1 MRNKGERIVV
11 LHGRIFKRSSI
22 RSISAIATVFAL
34 VVLFP
39 AQQASGQSRAKVIA
53 ETVETLAQHLIRT
66 GTRSARPAVT
76 ALEKA
81 CVENGPRMTQLAHSM
96 GGWKTMIKVVEEA
109 GENGPKLTKLM
120 VREGDKAIHIIQRPG
135 STAIFI
141 KHGDDS
147 IKSLLNHKG
156 IAEELIDAGGKP
168 AISALN
174 NLSPR
179 SGRLLSKLSREAEA
193 ETAALAKNP
202 QVLEVIRKYGDEG
215 MRFIWDNKGSLAVA
229 SVLTAFLADPERFMK
244 GAAPLVEPIAGPVS
258 KATGEVAKQVAAVF
272 PWNLAVIAG
281 ALLTGICVVPRA
293 IARAYSPVARENC

>member
-1 MRNKGERIVV
+1 M
-11 LHGRIFKRSSI
+11 SSI
-22 RSISAIATVFAL
+22 RSIRSLATLIALASF
-34 VVLFP
+34 FP
-39 AQQASGQSRAKVIA
+39 GQQAMAQSRGKVIA
-53 ETVETLAQHLIRT
+53 EAVETLAQYLVRT
-66 GTRSARPAVT
+66 GTRSGRPAVT
-76 ALEKA
+76 AIEKA
-81 CVENGPRMTQLAHSM
+81 FAENGPRMTQMAKSM

-141 KHGDDS
+141 KHGDDA
-147 IKSLLNHKG
+147 IPALLNHKG
-156 IAEELIDAGGKP
+156 IAEELINAGGKP

-174 NLSPR
+174 SLSTR
-179 SGRLLSKLSREAEA
+179 SGRLLSNLAREADA
-193 ETAALAKNP
+193 ETASLAKNP

-229 SVLTAFLADPERFMK
+229 TVLTAFLADPERFMK

-258 KATGEVAKQVAAVF
+258 KATGELAKQVAAVF
-272 PWNLAVIAG
+272 PWNLVVIAG

>member
-1 MRNKGERIVV
+1 M
-11 LHGRIFKRSSI
+11 SSI
-22 RSISAIATVFAL
+22 RSIRALATLIALASF
-34 VVLFP
+34 FP
-39 AQQASGQSRAKVIA
+39 GQQAMAQSRGKVIA
-53 ETVETLAQHLIRT
+53 EAVETLAQYLVRT
-66 GTRSARPAVT
+66 GTRSGRPAVT
-76 ALEKA
+76 AIEKA
-81 CVENGPRMTQLAHSM
+81 CAENGPRMTQLAHSM
-96 GGWKTMIKVVEEA
+96 GGWKTIIKVVEEA

-141 KHGDDS
+141 KHGDDA
-147 IKSLLNHKG
+147 IPALLNHKG
-156 IAEELIDAGGKP
+156 IAEELINAGGKP

-174 NLSPR
+174 NLSAR
-179 SGRLLSKLSREAEA
+179 SGRLLSNLARDPEA
-193 ETAALAKNP
+193 AALAKNP

-229 SVLTAFLADPERFMK
+229 TVLTAFLADPERFMK

>member
-1 MRNKGERIVV
+1 M
-11 LHGRIFKRSSI
+11 SSI
-22 RSISAIATVFAL
+22 RSIRALATLIAIASF
-34 VVLFP
+34 FP
-39 AQQASGQSRAKVIA
+39 GQQAMAQSRGKVIA
-53 ETVETLAQHLIRT
+53 EAVETLAQYLVRT
-66 GTRSARPAVT
+66 GTRSGRPAVT
-76 ALEKA
+76 AIEKA
-81 CVENGPRMTQLAHSM
+81 FAENGPRMTQLAHSM

-141 KHGDDS
+141 KHGDDA
-147 IKSLLNHKG
+147 IPALLNHKG
-156 IAEELIDAGGKP
+156 IAEELINAGGKP

-179 SGRLLSKLSREAEA
+179 SGRLLSNLARDPEAA
-193 ETAALAKNP
+193 TLAKNP

-229 SVLTAFLADPERFMK
+229 TVLTAFLADPERFMK

>member
-1 MRNKGERIVV
+1 M
-11 LHGRIFKRSSI
+11 SSI
-22 RSISAIATVFAL
+22 RSFSALATLSALAVF
-34 VVLFP
+34 FP
-39 AQQASGQSRAKVIA
+39 GQQAMAQSRGKVIA
-53 ETVETLAQHLIRT
+53 EAVETLAQYLVRT
-66 GTRSARPAVT
+66 GTHSGRPAVT
-76 ALEKA
+76 AIEKA
-81 CVENGPRMTQLAHSM
+81 FAENGPRMTQMANSM

-141 KHGDDS
+141 KHGDDA
-147 IKSLLNHKG
+147 IPALLNHKG
-156 IAEELIDAGGKP
+156 IAEELINAGGKP

-174 NLSPR
+174 SLSTR
-179 SGRLLSKLSREAEA
+179 SGRLLSNLAREADA
-193 ETAALAKNP
+193 ETASLAKNP

-215 MRFIWDNKGSLAVA
+215 MRFIWDNKASLAVA
-229 SVLTAFLADPERFMK
+229 TVLTAFLADPERFMK

-281 ALLTGICVVPRA
+281 TLLAGICVVPRA
-293 IARAYSPVARENC
+293 IARAFSPVARENC

>member
-1 MRNKGERIVV
+1 
-11 LHGRIFKRSSI
+11 
-22 RSISAIATVFAL
+22 
-34 VVLFP
+34 
-39 AQQASGQSRAKVIA
+39 
-53 ETVETLAQHLIRT
+53 
-66 GTRSARPAVT
+66 
-76 ALEKA
+76 
-81 CVENGPRMTQLAHSM
+81 M
-96 GGWKTMIKVVEEA
+96 GGWKTIIKVVEEA

-141 KHGDDS
+141 KHGDDA
-147 IKSLLNHKG
+147 IPALLNHKG
-156 IAEELIDAGGKP
+156 IAEELINAGGKP

-179 SGRLLSKLSREAEA
+179 SGRLLSNLARDPEA
-193 ETAALAKNP
+193 AALAKNP